1 MVMALLADALVV
13 IHLLYILF
21 VVGGEAAIIAGGIR
35 GWAWVRNLPFRVAHL
50 CAIVMVAAEA
60 LLGWICPLTEWEY
73 QLRVAAGQQGERD
86 ISFVGRLFRL
96 IVFYDLPTWF
106 FTILHVSIALVVVV
120 SLILVPPRWRVR
132 HGRG

>member
-1 MVMALLADALVV
+1 MTILADALVAV
-13 IHLLYILF
+13 HLLYILF

-35 GWAWVRNLPFRVAHL
+35 GWVWVRNLPFRVAHL
-50 CAIVMVAAEA
+50 CAIVLVAAEA

-73 QLRVAAGQQGERD
+73 RLRVAAGQQGERD

-96 IVFYDLPTWF
+96 LVFYDLPTWF
-106 FTILHVSIALVVVV
+106 FTILHVSIALMVVLTLV
-120 SLILVPPRWRVR
+120 LVPPRRRGR

>member
-1 MVMALLADALVV
+1 MALLADALVV

-35 GWAWVRNLPFRVAHL
+35 GWNWVRNLPFRVVHL
-50 CAIVMVAAEA
+50 GAIVLVAVQA

-73 QLRVAAGQQGERD
+73 LLRLAAGQQGERD

-96 IVFYDLPTWF
+96 FVFYDLPTRF
-106 FTILHVSIALVVVV
+106 FTVLHVSIALVVLLTLV
-120 SLILVPPRWRVR
+120 LVPPRWRKS
-132 HGRG
+132 GRSS

>member
-1 MVMALLADALVV
+1 
-13 IHLLYILF
+13 
-21 VVGGEAAIIAGGIR
+21 
-35 GWAWVRNLPFRVAHL
+35 
-50 CAIVMVAAEA
+50 
-60 LLGWICPLTEWEY
+60 
-73 QLRVAAGQQGERD
+73 
-86 ISFVGRLFRL
+86 LFRL